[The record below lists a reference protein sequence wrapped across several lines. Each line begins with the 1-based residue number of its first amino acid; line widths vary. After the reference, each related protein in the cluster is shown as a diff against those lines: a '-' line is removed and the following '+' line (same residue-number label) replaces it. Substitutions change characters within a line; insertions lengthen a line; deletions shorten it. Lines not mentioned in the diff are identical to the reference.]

1 MRKPL
6 VTRGE
11 RFDLS
16 TVSPQMEAV
25 IDSFDRYLEA
35 SPYRLGR
42 TKHAVMGPVAKILE
56 RAGTGYWSEEA
67 LAGYAL
73 RVHEMNP
80 KARGFIPT
88 EARAAM
94 ESGIQELMQIMNQ
107 VPVTAQA
114 KVLERLEYTLY
125 YRRRRRASEWMED
138 IRRKFEKFLRSRYES
153 VEALREAWKDKNA
166 TFEVYPS
173 RKNEAYRKGKG
184 KRKEDIDA
192 FYASLELEE
201 DIEEEE
207 E

>member
-16 TVSPQMEAV
+16 TVSQQIEEV
-25 IDSFDRYLEA
+25 IDAFDHYLEA

-42 TKHAVMGPVAKILE
+42 TKHAVMGPVAKVLE
-56 RAGTGYWSEEA
+56 RAGSGHWSAEA

-80 KARGFIPT
+80 KARGFVPA
-88 EARAAM
+88 EARSAM
-94 ESGIQELMQIMNQ
+94 ERGVQELIRLTHM
-107 VPVTAQA
+107 VPVTALG
-114 KVLERLEYTLY
+114 KVLERLEYGLY
-125 YRRRRRASEWMED
+125 YRRRKRASEWMEG
-138 IRRKFEKFLRSRYES
+138 IRKEFEKFLRSRYKS
-153 VEALREAWKDKNA
+153 VEALREAWKDQNA
-166 TFEVYPS
+166 TFEIYPS

-192 FYASLELEE
+192 FYANLKLEE
-201 DIEEEE
+201 DIEVEEE
-207 E
+207 